1 MLLVDNRV
9 FGQHRTSQAKER
21 VDSRYNRWMRI
32 YLPLA
37 VAGLFEPHLNSRNAW
52 QGSADFCQL
61 WGIDP
66 LDSEQ
71 AEDLAMSMS
80 AMSCLQGKV
89 TGYPGRIVAA
99 LDVNPQELGAE
110 NAPGIFAVKSGFD
123 WQRLVSLHVDSPDNL
138 ELCTQVRT
146 QVPAELAAAWSR
158 GDFSDTRIELP
169 EDAGADLSE
178 AVSPQLELWE
188 ELAAEPL
195 SWFDAS
201 ELDYLRRSLAENTA
215 S

>member
-1 MLLVDNRV
+1 MAN
-9 FGQHRTSQAKER
+9 
-21 VDSRYNRWMRI
+21 RYNCEMRI

-37 VAGLFEPHLNSRNAW
+37 VSDLFEPHLNSRNAW

-71 AEDLAMSMS
+71 AEDLAMTMS

-89 TGYPGRIVAA
+89 TGYPGV
-99 LDVNPQELGAE
+99 
-110 NAPGIFAVKSGFD
+110 FAVKSGFD
-123 WQRLVSLHVDSPDNL
+123 WERLVSLHMDSPDNL
-138 ELCTQVRT
+138 ELCTQLRT
-146 QVPAELAAAWSR
+146 QLPSRLAAAWSR
-158 GDFSDTRIELP
+158 GNFSDTRSEMPENGGNDLP
-169 EDAGADLSE
+169 EAESA
-178 AVSPQLELWE
+178 QLEIWE

-201 ELDYLRRSLAENTA
+201 ELDYLRRSLAEKPA

>member
-1 MLLVDNRV
+1 MTIEYSGNAAP
-9 FGQHRTSQAKER
+9 QAKELLAN
-21 VDSRYNRWMRI
+21 RYNCEMRI

-37 VAGLFEPHLNSRNAW
+37 VSDLFEPHLYSRNAW

-71 AEDLAMSMS
+71 AEDLAMTMS

-99 LDVNPQELGAE
+99 LDANPQELGAE
-110 NAPGIFAVKSGFD
+110 NTPGVFAVKSGFD
-123 WQRLVSLHVDSPDNL
+123 WERLVSLHVDSSDSL

-146 QVPAELAAAWSR
+146 QVPAGLAAAWSR
-158 GDFSDTRIELP
+158 GDFSDTRSEMPENGGNDLP
-169 EDAGADLSE
+169 EAGSA
-178 AVSPQLELWE
+178 QLELWE

-215 S
+215 P

>member
-1 MLLVDNRV
+1 MAN
-9 FGQHRTSQAKER
+9 
-21 VDSRYNRWMRI
+21 RYNCEMRI

-37 VAGLFEPHLNSRNAW
+37 ISDLFEPHLYSRNAW

-71 AEDLAMSMS
+71 AEDLAMTMS
-80 AMSCLQGKV
+80 AMSCLQGEV

-110 NAPGIFAVKSGFD
+110 TAPGVFAVKSGFD
-123 WQRLVSLHVDSPDNL
+123 WERLVSLHVDSPDNL

-146 QVPAELAAAWSR
+146 QLPSRLAAAWSR
-158 GDFSDTRIELP
+158 GNFSDTRSEMPENGGNDLP
-169 EDAGADLSE
+169 EAGSA
-178 AVSPQLELWE
+178 QLELWE

-195 SWFDAS
+195 SWFDVS
-201 ELDYLRRSLAENTA
+201 ELDYLRRSLAEKPA
-215 S
+215 P

>member
-1 MLLVDNRV
+1 
-9 FGQHRTSQAKER
+9 
-21 VDSRYNRWMRI
+21 MRI

-37 VAGLFEPHLNSRNAW
+37 VADLFEPHLISRNAW

-80 AMSCLQGKV
+80 AMSCLEGKIA
-89 TGYPGRIVAA
+89 GYPGRIVAA
-99 LDVNPQELGAE
+99 LDVNPQELGTE
-110 NAPGIFAVKSGFD
+110 SAPGIFAVKSGFD
-123 WQRLVSLHVDSPDNL
+123 WQRLVSLHVDSADNL
-138 ELCTQVRT
+138 ELCTQVRA
-146 QVPAELAAAWSR
+146 QVPSELATAWSH
-158 GDFSDTRIELP
+158 GDFSDTRTELS

-178 AVSPQLELWE
+178 AASPQLELWE

-201 ELDYLRRSLAENTA
+201 ELDYLRCSLAENTA
-215 S
+215 P

>member
-1 MLLVDNRV
+1 
-9 FGQHRTSQAKER
+9 
-21 VDSRYNRWMRI
+21 MRI

-37 VAGLFEPHLNSRNAW
+37 VTGLFEPHLNSRNAW

-89 TGYPGRIVAA
+89 AGYPGRIVAA

-123 WQRLVSLHVDSPDNL
+123 WQRLVSLHVDSADNL
-138 ELCTQVRT
+138 QLCTQVRE
-146 QVPAELAAAWSR
+146 QVPLGLAAAWSR
-158 GDFSDTRIELP
+158 GDFSDTRTELP
-169 EDAGADLSE
+169 EDADADLLQ
-178 AVSPQLELWE
+178 AASPQLELWQ
-188 ELAAEPL
+188 ELAAQPL

>member
-1 MLLVDNRV
+1 MAN
-9 FGQHRTSQAKER
+9 
-21 VDSRYNRWMRI
+21 RYNCEMRI

-37 VAGLFEPHLNSRNAW
+37 VSDLFEPHLNSRNAW

-71 AEDLAMSMS
+71 AEDLAMTMS

-110 NAPGIFAVKSGFD
+110 NAPGVFAVKSGFD
-123 WQRLVSLHVDSPDNL
+123 WERLVSLHVDSPDSL
-138 ELCTQVRT
+138 ELCAQVRT
-146 QVPAELAAAWSR
+146 QLPSRLAVAWSR
-158 GDFSDTRIELP
+158 GNFSDARSEMPENGGNDLP
-169 EDAGADLSE
+169 EAESA
-178 AVSPQLELWE
+178 QLELWE

>member
-1 MLLVDNRV
+1 
-9 FGQHRTSQAKER
+9 
-21 VDSRYNRWMRI
+21 MRI

-37 VAGLFEPHLNSRNAW
+37 VADLFEPHLISRNAW
-52 QGSADFCQL
+52 QGSANFCQL

-80 AMSCLQGKV
+80 AMSCLEGKV
-89 TGYPGRIVAA
+89 AGYPGRIVAA

-110 NAPGIFAVKSGFD
+110 NAPGIFAVKFGFD
-123 WQRLVSLHVDSPDNL
+123 WQRLVSLHVDSADNL
-138 ELCTQVRT
+138 ELCTQVRA
-146 QVPAELAAAWSR
+146 QLPSELAAAWSR
-158 GDFSDTRIELP
+158 GDFSDTRTELP

-178 AVSPQLELWE
+178 AASPQLELWE

-201 ELDYLRRSLAENTA
+201 ELDHLREALAENA
-215 S
+215 VP

>member
-1 MLLVDNRV
+1 MAN
-9 FGQHRTSQAKER
+9 
-21 VDSRYNRWMRI
+21 RYNCEMRI

-37 VAGLFEPHLNSRNAW
+37 VSDLFEPHLYSPNAW

-71 AEDLAMSMS
+71 AEDLAMTMS

-99 LDVNPQELGAE
+99 LDVNSQELGAE
-110 NAPGIFAVKSGFD
+110 NAPGVFAVKSGFD
-123 WQRLVSLHVDSPDNL
+123 WERLVSLHVDSPDNL

-146 QVPAELAAAWSR
+146 RLPSMLAAAWSR
-158 GDFSDTRIELP
+158 GDFSDIRSEMP
-169 EDAGADLSE
+169 EDGGTDLP
-178 AVSPQLELWE
+178 AAASPQLELWE
-188 ELAAEPL
+188 QLAAEPL

-201 ELDYLRRSLAENTA
+201 ELDYLRRSLVENTA

>member
-1 MLLVDNRV
+1 
-9 FGQHRTSQAKER
+9 
-21 VDSRYNRWMRI
+21 MRI

-37 VAGLFEPHLNSRNAW
+37 VSDLFEPHLNSRNAW

-71 AEDLAMSMS
+71 AEDLAMTMS
-80 AMSCLQGKV
+80 AMSCLQGEV
-89 TGYPGRIVAA
+89 VGYPGRIVAA

-110 NAPGIFAVKSGFD
+110 NAPGVFAVKSGFD
-123 WQRLVSLHVDSPDNL
+123 WERLVSLHVDSPDSL
-138 ELCTQVRT
+138 ELCAQVRT
-146 QVPAELAAAWSR
+146 QLPSRLAAAWSR
-158 GDFSDTRIELP
+158 GNFSDARSEMPENGGTDLP
-169 EDAGADLSE
+169 EAESA
-178 AVSPQLELWE
+178 QLELWE

-201 ELDYLRRSLAENTA
+201 ELDYLRRSLAENA
-215 S
+215 VS

>member
-1 MLLVDNRV
+1 
-9 FGQHRTSQAKER
+9 
-21 VDSRYNRWMRI
+21 MRI

-37 VAGLFEPHLNSRNAW
+37 VADLFEPHLISRNAW

-80 AMSCLQGKV
+80 AMSCLEGKV

-99 LDVNPQELGAE
+99 LDVTSQELGAE
-110 NAPGIFAVKSGFD
+110 NAPGVFAVNSAFD
-123 WQRLVSLHVDSPDNL
+123 WERLVSLHVDSPDNL
-138 ELCTQVRT
+138 ELCTQVRA
-146 QVPAELAAAWSR
+146 QLPSELAAAWSR
-158 GDFSDTRIELP
+158 GDFSDTRTGLP

-178 AVSPQLELWE
+178 AALPQLELWE

-201 ELDYLRRSLAENTA
+201 ELDHLREALAENA
-215 S
+215 VP